1 MMKIKIFPRKQLRN
15 QSLHPTIP
23 KPSHGAKA
31 SEAFGLP
38 IFQWWWW
45 WFSSTDGDDG
55 DGDDDFPVVVVM
67 MMIVLLAD
75 GCWFSSTDDSDGD
88 DDGCWWQYWW
98 ASFVRGCECHRR
110 QSINFWIIIIIILV
124 FLFVLLFLII
134 LQNVVSL
141 LNCFSCTCSLVLLHG
156 RKNDCGRLYY
166 RAPLR
171 SSGPLTSGKQ
181 GRTQK
186 SIKSMESTKKQ
197 NLTSYTFRTMLPN
210 FSVFS

>member
-1 MMKIKIFPRKQLRN
+1 MWWLLVVAVKWWKYFPVSN
-15 QSLHPTIP
+15 QSLDPTIP

-45 WFSSTDGDDG
+45 WFSST
-55 DGDDDFPVVVVM
+55 
-67 MMIVLLAD
+67 
-75 GCWFSSTDDSDGD
+75 DGD